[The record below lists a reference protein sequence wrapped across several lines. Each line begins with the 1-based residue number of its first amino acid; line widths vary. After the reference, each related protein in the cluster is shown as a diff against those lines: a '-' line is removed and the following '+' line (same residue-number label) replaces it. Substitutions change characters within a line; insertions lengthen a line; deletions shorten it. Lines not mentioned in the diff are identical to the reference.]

1 MNKKSVSEWL
11 SYVLLTAFV
20 VALAAFVY
28 MWMTNYTIQTTTDV
42 KERVYN
48 SELCD
53 SMGVSIEACLN
64 TTASQSLYINVTN
77 RGDLRITKIV
87 VRFLQTANSSITNL
101 YDIEL
106 DSVIKP
112 QYSRI
117 FNNTQLSLN
126 WTANPDT
133 KVEVVPETEKEGF
146 LIVCNDRKGE
156 TYFKTC

>member
-1 MNKKSVSEWL
+1 MNKKSVSEWI

-28 MWMTNYTIQTTTDV
+28 IWMVNYTTETTIDV

-53 SMGVSIEACLN
+53 SMGVSVGACLN
-64 TTASQSLYINVTN
+64 TTTSQSLYINVTN

-87 VRFLQTANSSITNL
+87 VRFLQTANSSVSTL
-101 YDIEL
+101 YDIEF

-112 QYSRI
+112 QDSRI
-117 FNNTQLSLN
+117 FNNTQLNLN
-126 WTANPDT
+126 WTANQDT
-133 KVEVVPETEKEGF
+133 KVEVVPETEKEDF

-156 TYFKTC
+156 AYFRAC